1 MKFIKE
7 IPNNYC
13 KVSLFAWNNKF
24 ILKFEAG
31 MYEQTYKVNEYD
43 VSGEDEIEE
52 MLVDTFMINVVSR
65 FKSMANDFESI
76 LDSVD

>member
-1 MKFIKE
+1 
-7 IPNNYC
+7 
-13 KVSLFAWNNKF
+13 
-24 ILKFEAG
+24 

-65 FKSMANDFESI
+65 FKSMANDFVSI